1 MNASTSILLDA
12 RAEAL
17 FASNVQP
24 SDRPDPAQIHAAI
37 VASIR
42 AHGSRGCAALVAQE
56 FGDHPETAVNR
67 MIWARATVT
76 QLGTRPLF
84 QTSAD
89 FRPTPQRQRD
99 HAGIHDQGCRADPL
113 DQLLN
118 RIDEAA

>member
-12 RAEAL
+12 RAGAL

-56 FGDHPETAVNR
+56 FGDHR
-67 MIWARATVT
+67 
-76 QLGTRPLF
+76 RP
-84 QTSAD
+84 
-89 FRPTPQRQRD
+89 R
-99 HAGIHDQGCRADPL
+99 
-113 DQLLN
+113 
-118 RIDEAA
+118 